1 MSVTASEA
9 RLTGKHILLILL
21 GAFAVIG
28 AVNATF
34 IYFALSTGPGEE
46 RGASYEVGLRYNNI
60 LSEERT
66 QNALQ
71 WHHQSQIAEGARL
84 RVSITDNA
92 GAPVP
97 GLAVT
102 GTFDRPA
109 ADNADRG
116 LAFKEVDAGLYEAT
130 LGQIRP
136 GSWVLSFTAEKAR
149 PGSETATYRVK
160 ERLWL
165 SPAH

>member
-1 MSVTASEA
+1 MSVTAMET

-21 GAFAVIG
+21 GFFAVIG
-28 AVNATF
+28 VANAAF
-34 IYFALSTGPGEE
+34 IYLAVSTGPGEE
-46 RGASYEVGLRYNNI
+46 QGASYEAGLRYNNI
-60 LSEERT
+60 LAEERT

-71 WHHQSQIAEGARL
+71 WHHQSQIAQGSRL
-84 RVSITDNA
+84 RVSVTNNA

-102 GTFDRPA
+102 GTFGRPA
-109 ADNADRG
+109 TGNADRSVV
-116 LAFKEVDAGLYEAT
+116 FKEADAGLYEAP
-130 LGQIRP
+130 LGQVKP
-136 GSWVLSFTAEKAR
+136 GSWVLSFIAEKAR
-149 PGSETATYRVK
+149 PGAETATYRVK

>member
-1 MSVTASEA
+1 MSVTAMET
-9 RLTGKHILLILL
+9 RLTGKHILFILL
-21 GAFAVIG
+21 GSFAVIS
-28 AVNATF
+28 AVNAAF
-34 IYFALSTGPGEE
+34 IYMAVSTGPGEE
-46 RGASYEVGLRYNNI
+46 RGASYEVGLRYNAM
-60 LSEERT
+60 LAEERT

-71 WHHQSQIAEGARL
+71 WHHQSQIAQGERL

-92 GAPVP
+92 GGPVA

-102 GTFDRPA
+102 GNLGRPA
-109 ADNADRG
+109 SANADRG
-116 LAFKEVDAGLYEAT
+116 LAFKEIDAGVYEAA
-130 LGQIRP
+130 LGQIGS
-136 GSWVLSFTAEKAR
+136 GSWVLSFTAERAR

>member
-1 MSVTASEA
+1 MSVTAMET

-34 IYFALSTGPGEE
+34 IYFAVSTGPGEE

-60 LSEERT
+60 LAEERT

-71 WHHQSQIAEGARL
+71 WHHQSQIAQGARL

-92 GAPVP
+92 GAPDP
-97 GLAVT
+97 RT
-102 GTFDRPA
+102 GIATGSFRPCCPI
-109 ADNADRG
+109 NN
-116 LAFKEVDAGLYEAT
+116 
-130 LGQIRP
+130 Q
-136 GSWVLSFTAEKAR
+136 SFPSDCLRSSKD
-149 PGSETATYRVK
+149 V
-160 ERLWL
+160 
-165 SPAH
+165 SPATP

>member
-1 MSVTASEA
+1 MSVTAMEP
-9 RLTGKHILLILL
+9 RLTGKHILFILL

-28 AVNATF
+28 AVNAAF

-60 LSEERT
+60 LAEERT
-66 QNALQ
+66 QTALQ
-71 WHHQSQIAEGARL
+71 WHHQSQIAQGARL

-102 GTFDRPA
+102 GNFGRPA
-109 ADNADRG
+109 DGNADRS
-116 LAFKEVDAGLYEAT
+116 LFFKEVDAGLYEAT
-130 LGQIRP
+130 LGHIEP

-149 PGSETATYRVK
+149 PGGEAATYRVK

>member
-1 MSVTASEA
+1 MSVTASET
-9 RLTGKHILLILL
+9 RLTGKHILFILL

-28 AVNATF
+28 TVNAAF

-71 WHHQSQIAEGARL
+71 WRHQTQIHKGERL
-84 RVSITDNA
+84 RVVITTSA
-92 GAPVP
+92 GAPVA

-102 GTFDRPA
+102 GNFGRPA
-109 ADNADRG
+109 SDNDDRS
-116 LAFKEVDAGLYEAT
+116 LAFKEADTGVYEAA
-130 LGQIRP
+130 LGQIGP
-136 GSWVLSFTAEKAR
+136 GSWVMAFTAEKAS
-149 PGSETATYRVK
+149 SETATYHVK